1 MSHGKQWS
9 LETTEFIYVLIY
21 MSILLHMFVSFQ
33 SVWIN
38 AGFQF
43 LFSFMT
49 FRVCVWDGVA
59 VNFFYS
65 SFSESPCSYQTTT
78 PSVGNKQISLSV
90 VWMRKT
96 WAARSPVSFS
106 LPAIL
111 FVQPLRPPVNAA
123 AGLASFLALL
133 LLISAR
139 HRDRQ
144 KERAF
149 SGRS

>member
-9 LETTEFIYVLIY
+9 LETREFTSVNAY
-21 MSILLHMFVSFQ
+21 VSFVARDCHL
-33 SVWIN
+33 SVCVH
-38 AGFQF
+38 AGK
-43 LFSFMT
+43 
-49 FRVCVWDGVA
+49 FRVLLCFTALRMHKFYVQHMRMTVFACPNCV
-59 VNFFYS
+59 
-65 SFSESPCSYQTTT
+65 T
-78 PSVGNKQISLSV
+78 PWSIDKKQVSHAA
-90 VWMRKT
+90 VWMRKMQ
-96 WAARSPVSFS
+96 AASSHVSFF

-111 FVQPLRPPVNAA
+111 FVKQLRPPVNAA

-144 KERAF
+144 KEKVF